1 MCIEKENK
9 DFKNPIEYKL
19 EKKRWKCTC
28 WGYKNTTWRDKNT
41 SIYASWY
48 AGNCKGDD

>member
-19 EKKRWKCTC
+19 EKKMEMHVREL
-28 WGYKNTTWRDKNT
+28 
-41 SIYASWY
+41 
-48 AGNCKGDD
+48 

>member
-19 EKKRWKCTC
+19 EKNKIVIITHVLK
-28 WGYKNTTWRDKNT
+28 K
-41 SIYASWY
+41 I
-48 AGNCKGDD
+48 